1 MARGT
6 KGYIKFYRQIQDCWI
21 WDSDEPFDRR
31 SAWSDLLLFAN
42 HADKKILF
50 EGNLITIHRSQYMT
64 SIRKLANRWKW
75 SPTKVTHFLELLEQ
89 DNMII
94 RQSDSKK
101 TLITIINYDIY
112 QGDDEEEKT
121 LEEQLKDAEKTV
133 KSTNKNEKNDKEEDI
148 YITRFEETY
157 KIYPRKGDKKRA
169 YSCYQARLKEGYS
182 EDELFAATKNYA
194 DYCRRENREQKYIK
208 LATTFFGV
216 NTPFVDY
223 LPKGSV
229 EENMED
235 GYLVYP
241 IDEYEIGHENPPYFG
256 FPEKWFENGKLIEG
270 RIKPIRQ
277 PANIK
282 YGTTKP
288 VDYNVAQLVEMYNGR
303 RIWYEQEHNGG

>member
-1 MARGT
+1 M
-6 KGYIKFYRQIQDCWI
+6 
-21 WDSDEPFDRR
+21 
-31 SAWSDLLLFAN
+31 DLLLMAN
-42 HADKKILF
+42 HEDKKIF
-50 EGNLITIHRSQYMT
+50 YEGNVIVVKKGQFITSILKLSEHWKWDRKKTAKFLGLLEKDQMIKKNSTTHGTTITIVNWEKYQVCGT
-64 SIRKLANRWKW
+64 TDGTT
-75 SPTKVTHFLELLEQ
+75 PTPTEGQPLPINNN
-89 DNMII
+89 DNN
-94 RQSDSKK
+94 DNKK
-101 TLITIINYDIY
+101 R
-112 QGDDEEEKT
+112 
-121 LEEQLKDAEKTV
+121 V
-133 KSTNKNEKNDKEEDI
+133 

-169 YSCYQARLKEGYS
+169 YACYQARLKEGYS

-256 FPEKWFENGKLIEG
+256 FPEKWFENGTLVKE

-288 VDYNVAQLVEMYNGR
+288 VDYNVVQLIEMYNGR